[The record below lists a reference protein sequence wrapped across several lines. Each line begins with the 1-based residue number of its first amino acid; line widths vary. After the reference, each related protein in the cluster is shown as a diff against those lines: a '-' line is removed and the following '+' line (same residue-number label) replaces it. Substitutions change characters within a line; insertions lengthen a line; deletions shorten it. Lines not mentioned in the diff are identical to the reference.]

1 MTDPEDDAPESDEAG
16 GSPVDTPEAAGEP
29 SPDTADGAGW
39 TSPDTA
45 EAAGTT
51 AADAADERPSGPLGW
66 IRWFFTTER
75 GAVVYVRDVVTS
87 VAAVLFIGLI
97 LFAISG
103 LWPPM
108 VAVESESMNP
118 NMDRGDLVFI
128 MDNER
133 FTPDEAPTHEG
144 QSTGVVPADT
154 AAETDRTKF
163 NAHGDVIVFTPDGD
177 ELRTP
182 IIHRAMLWVEADEDW
197 YDRADER
204 FVGSADSCEELSD
217 CPAPYDGFV
226 TLGDNNGQY
235 DQVGNRQISSLVHP
249 EWVVGTAEV
258 RVPYLGNIRL
268 WFSGLSTAPS
278 PDVASE
284 TMNQEASPSTVGPS
298 VTTQPAAAS
307 NSTQPPTGSPSHA
320 NGLTA

>member
-1 MTDPEDDAPESDEAG
+1 MTNPEDDTPESDEAG
-16 GSPVDTPEAAGEP
+16 GSPVDTPETADEP
-29 SPDTADGAGW
+29 SSDTADGAGW
-39 TSPDTA
+39 TSSDTA
-45 EAAGTT
+45 DGAGTT
-51 AADAADERPSGPLGW
+51 AADAAEERPSGPLGW

-75 GAVVYVRDVVTS
+75 GAVVYARDVVTS

-97 LFAISG
+97 LFAVSG

-133 FTPDEAPTHEG
+133 FTPDEAPTYEG

-154 AAETDRTKF
+154 AAETGRTKF

-249 EWVVGTAEV
+249 EWIVGTAEV

-268 WFSGLSTAPS
+268 WFSGLSTAPVL
-278 PDVASE
+278 DASSE
-284 TMNQEASPSTVGPS
+284 PMNQQASPSAVDHS
-298 VTTQPAAAS
+298 VITQPAAAS
-307 NSTQPPTGSPSHA
+307 NSTQLPTGSPSHT

>member
-1 MTDPEDDAPESDEAG
+1 MTDPEDDVPESDDVG
-16 GSPVDTPEAAGEP
+16 GESID
-29 SPDTADGAGW
+29 
-39 TSPDTA
+39 
-45 EAAGTT
+45 T
-51 AADAADERPSGPLGW
+51 AADAGGVSADTADDESWTSTDTPNGSDERPSDPLGW

-87 VAAVLFIGLI
+87 VAAVMFIGLI

-133 FTPDEAPTHEG
+133 FTPDEAPTYEG
-144 QSTGVVPADT
+144 GSTGVVPADT

-163 NAHGDVIVFTPDGD
+163 NSHGDVIVFMPDGD

-268 WFSGLSTAPS
+268 WFSGLSTTP
-278 PDVASE
+278 PLDASFE
-284 TMNQEASPSTVGPS
+284 PLNQEASPSTVGPS
-298 VTTQPAAAS
+298 VTVQPAAAS
-307 NSTQPPTGSPSHA
+307 NTTQSPTGSPSHA
-320 NGLTA
+320 NGLIA